1 MMHMDYREVIK
12 MGNAT
17 KSEGFAHVQ
26 RFVREVYADR
36 LRQAGFSSYR
46 GEDIHWFR
54 LVNNEVIHAVYFRS
68 SCSRF
73 PLMLEMGYGCHPLF
87 IPPLLKRSPFMA
99 PILSYEQIDYAIPEL
114 IPGST
119 PMGMQH
125 SFIHGLRNNIYR
137 MPDVMVHCPIDE
149 ETRQMILDKVLSL
162 LDPIDTPAACYALHK
177 DRREG
182 EIENDAWLTMT
193 PYFVDEVL
201 YWEDKALYPY
211 CSLYIEGKREWL
223 ETVKQ
228 EGKLKRKVD
237 QEELAQLN
245 VLHDVFLSKNRE
257 QYVQQLSE
265 KARKN
270 LAQLKKFVAL

>member
-1 MMHMDYREVIK
+1 
-12 MGNAT
+12 MGNIT
-17 KSEGFAHVQ
+17 NSEGFLHVQ

-68 SCSRF
+68 SCARF

-87 IPPLLKRSPFMA
+87 IPPLLQRSPFMQ
-99 PILSYEQIDYAIPEL
+99 PILSYEQIDYRIPEL
-114 IPGST
+114 IPGSM
-119 PMGMQH
+119 PIGVQH
-125 SFIHGLRNNIYR
+125 SFIHGLRNKIYR
-137 MPDVMVHCPIDE
+137 IPDVQVHCPAEE
-149 ETRQMILDKVLSL
+149 ETRHLILEKVLSV

-177 DRREG
+177 ARRAS

-201 YWEDKALYPY
+201 YWEDTALYPY
-211 CSLYIEGKREWL
+211 CSLYIEGKRKVL
-223 ETVKQ
+223 EAVKQ

-237 QEELAQLN
+237 QEELEQLI
-245 VLHDVFLSKNRE
+245 VLQDVFQSENRA
-257 QYVQQLSE
+257 QYMQQLSE
-265 KARKN
+265 KARQN
-270 LAQLKKFVAL
+270 LARLKKHVNIQTQ